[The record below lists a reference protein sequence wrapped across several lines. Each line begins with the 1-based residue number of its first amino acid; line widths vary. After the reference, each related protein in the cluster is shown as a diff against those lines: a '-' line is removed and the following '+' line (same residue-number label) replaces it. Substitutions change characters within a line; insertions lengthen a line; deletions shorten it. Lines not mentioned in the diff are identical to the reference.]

1 MRRSYTAGD
10 AVVGEPGVA
19 SIVEALELFAGSS
32 AVVAVDVMVVG
43 IVVAI
48 AVVVGHVNYAF
59 FLTCEL
65 RESAPLAV

>member
-1 MRRSYTAGD
+1 MD
-10 AVVGEPGVA
+10 
-19 SIVEALELFAGSS
+19 GSS
-32 AVVAVDVMVVG
+32 AVVAVDVIVVG

-65 RESAPLAV
+65 RVSAPLAL